1 MPITVTKVTG
11 PTLVQSGNTTFY
23 KYEPFEYTF
32 TDGANT
38 LTVSTQNFA
47 TFFSGS
53 GSTTVTFSAPI
64 KGFTST
70 GSQSGDTF
78 TITSS
83 GGSMAT
89 FTLFVLSGRFQG
101 SNAITAYIGE
111 TLNATYTSIPQLTL
125 AYPSPTLPS
134 GLSFSLLD
142 SNTVV
147 ASGNPTSIS
156 TSSNYLFYGSN
167 SNTGYTVSQLVS
179 IQICNARVTVSP
191 STFSAVP
198 LTVNGPLPL
207 VTLTNTTPSQNVLSF
222 QGSLPSG
229 LSWNPVAGTSTTL
242 TGTPGIPQSGSFT
255 TICTVIDTVT
265 NAFTLVTIPFV
276 YTEVVEFIAPTQ
288 TTWNVW
294 SNIPI
299 ESTYGDPGIQL
310 LAETK
315 YGSGT
320 GMTYTS
326 SPTAPTLG
334 STTGLVTGIVPASGS
349 FVFTGTNN
357 NNTTGAITIQ
367 FNLSQAFF
375 TVSGA
380 PSTVSAI
387 VGKAITPFSFTV
399 STAGY
404 KTPVITR
411 TSANIPNGLTLSG
424 SGQTFTIAGIP
435 TTNGVTTATITVSS
449 PNVTT
454 LTIPITFNTSADT
467 ISFVPTPGRSYAF
480 VQNILITPIQ
490 ISATPTNGV
499 PVTFYSGSLPLGLNI
514 SSSGLIQGIP
524 LGSGSGSFT
533 VTATNGYT
541 SVTAE
546 YFYIIAVDTMIC
558 YSKSGNSF
566 PLTANN
572 AFSIPITTV
581 LRSGASIKELYPGYL
596 YGLTLTPTL
605 LSGVFGTGVYP
616 DVVIQSNT
624 IITIVGSDFANSIS
638 STFFQLSGTTLQ
650 TKYNSI
656 AILSNTMPK
665 IYYSTDSF
673 KTLTPATIGTS
684 SELIIAPPI
693 TDFQSSVPG
702 GSEFMIA
709 NKTYGTY
716 YTTDGQVYVQLDNPD
731 LNGTIYQ
738 LAYANSNWYGIASVE
753 GASQLVLGPSWNT
766 IVSDTIAGP
775 SPRVDGGLVLR
786 AVKTPQAFPGSRFSL
801 SVDTA
806 EGNGTQ
812 ITYKL
817 PVSTGF
823 DSFPISGIFSFS
835 GFSNNG
841 YNLDSVRGTITE
853 AFTITVASTSNIPLE
868 DRDASDYGTVVMY
881 DTNTT
886 LAPCRLLFGGIGLF
900 YASSTVT
907 SPPIISIY
915 QSTSC
920 LLEEIRYLSTDL
932 PTMIIAAGGHR
943 SNDQPSSAY
952 KTLQYSTDYGITWGI
967 SSNDFS
973 WYATSVVWGGHMNP
987 TEGTTRSWIALGY
1000 NNTGSPGIK
1009 YSTNGTVWIDA
1020 NIGIPMTPST
1030 VLGAL
1035 QFDGT
1040 NWNLVVDDKLYTHD
1054 ANPATLAIAGQW
1066 SATVIGGIAGLCST
1080 PYCTGGASGITL
1092 QVGTTSG
1099 GPTFSS
1105 PTVLQYT
1112 GYQYIAIAPII
1123 FDTLSSGTSFFL
1135 ASTLPAGLT
1144 WTPAILNP
1152 NVTTNIYATITG
1164 QPVVL
1169 GTSIIDVYA
1178 EDLVGISKIT
1188 ITIIT
1193 QPIPFK
1199 TPDTTPS
1206 GYTNFLKEKAI
1217 ADSAVSSINNK
1228 ALVSPVGT
1236 FLANAPQPETTAP
1249 EICCLKPSTQ

>member
-1 MPITVTKVTG
+1 MPITVTNNNPSTG

-38 LTVSTQNFA
+38 LTVSTQNFP
-47 TFFSGS
+47 TYFSGS

-83 GGSMAT
+83 GGSTAA

-101 SNAITAYIGE
+101 SNVLTAYIGE
-111 TLNATYTSIPQLTL
+111 TLNATYTSIPDLTL
-125 AYPSPTLPS
+125 AYPSPTLPP

-147 ASGNPTSIS
+147 VGGRPTSIS
-156 TSSNYLFYGSN
+156 PSSNYLFYGSN

-198 LTVNGPLPL
+198 LTVNEPLPV

-222 QGSLPSG
+222 QGSLPIG

-242 TGTPGIPQSGSFT
+242 TGTPGVPQSGSFT

-276 YTEVVEFIAPTQ
+276 YTEVVEFTAPTQ
-288 TTWNVW
+288 RTWNVW

-299 ESTYGDPGIQL
+299 QSTYDPGIQL

-326 SPTAPTLG
+326 SPTAPAFDSNGLI
-334 STTGLVTGIVPASGS
+334 TGTVPASGS
-349 FVFTGTNN
+349 FIFTGKNDS
-357 NNTTGAITIQ
+357 NTTGTITIT

-375 TVSGA
+375 TVSGV

-387 VGKAITPFSFTV
+387 VGKAIPPFSFTV

-404 KTPVITR
+404 KNPIITR
-411 TSANIPNGLTLSG
+411 TTANIPNGLTVGG
-424 SGQTFTIAGIP
+424 SGQTFTISGIP
-435 TTNGVTTATITVSS
+435 TTNGVTTGTITVAS

-454 LTIPITFNTSADT
+454 LTIPIIFNTSADT
-467 ISFVPTPGRSYAF
+467 ISFVPTPGQSYAF
-480 VQNILITPIQ
+480 AQNILITPIQ
-490 ISATPTNGV
+490 ISATPTNGA
-499 PVTFYSGSLPLGLNI
+499 PVTFYSGALPLGLNI
-514 SSSGLIQGIP
+514 SSTGLIQGIP
-524 LGSGSGSFT
+524 LSSGSGSFT

-541 SVTAE
+541 TVTAQ
-546 YFYIIAVDTMIC
+546 YFYVIAVDTMIC
-558 YSKSGNSF
+558 YSTSGNSF
-566 PLTANN
+566 PLTANT

-581 LRSGASIKELYPGYL
+581 LRSGTSIKEFYPGYL

-605 LSGVFGTGVYP
+605 LSGVFRTAVYP
-616 DVVIQSNT
+616 DVVVQSNT
-624 IITIVGSDFANSIS
+624 IITIVGSNFANSVS

-656 AILSNTMPK
+656 AILSNTVGGIKPK

-673 KTLTPATIGTS
+673 KTLTPATIGGA
-684 SELIIAPPI
+684 SELIMAPPI
-693 TDFQSSVPG
+693 TDFQSEIPG
-702 GSEFMIA
+702 GNAFMIA
-709 NKTYGTY
+709 NKTAGTY
-716 YTTDGQVYVQLDNPD
+716 YSTDGGQTYVQRDNPD

-738 LAYANSNWYGIASVE
+738 VAYANSNWYGIASVE
-753 GASQLVLGPSWNT
+753 GASKLVSGLGWNT
-766 IVSDTIAGP
+766 LETTPTVGP

-786 AVKTPQAFPGSRFSL
+786 AVKTPQAFPDPPRFSL
-801 SVDTA
+801 SIDTA
-806 EGNGTQ
+806 VGDGTQ
-812 ITYKL
+812 ITYEL
-817 PVSTGF
+817 AEAIGIDNGT
-823 DSFPISGIFSFS
+823 SGIFSFS

-841 YNLDSVRGTITE
+841 YNLDSVRGTITG

-868 DRDASDYGTVVMY
+868 ERVSTQYGSVVMY
-881 DTNTT
+881 T
-886 LAPCRLLFGGIGLF
+886 LAPSRLLFGGIGLF
-900 YASSTVT
+900 YASPANPV
-907 SPPIISIY
+907 SIY

-920 LLEEIRYLSTDL
+920 LLEEIHDLSTNV

-943 SNDQPSSAY
+943 SDDQPSSPY
-952 KTLQYSTDYGITWGI
+952 KTLQYSTDYGLTWST

-1000 NNTGSPGIK
+1000 NNTGNPGIK
-1009 YSTNGTVWIDA
+1009 YSTDGKVWIDA
-1020 NIGIPMTPST
+1020 NIGITLSAST
-1030 VLGAL
+1030 ELGPL

-1040 NWNLVVDDKLYTHD
+1040 NWNLVVSDKLYTHD
-1054 ANPATLAIAGQW
+1054 ANPATLAIPGQW
-1066 SATVIGGIAGLCST
+1066 TATVIGGITGLCST

-1112 GYQYIAIAPII
+1112 GFQYVAIEPII

-1164 QPVVL
+1164 QPVIL

-1217 ADSAVSSINNK
+1217 ADSAVSSINNR

-1236 FLANAPQPETTAP
+1236 FLANAPQPVTLAP
-1249 EICCLKPSTQ
+1249 EICCLNPSTQ